1 MPVSLFQQLAMHTF
15 RRLFCRPDPYCW
27 VAYLGQVPSLFAISR
42 FQRVPGLARRARAW
56 SVMVMVMVMVMH
68 GHGGVLVS
76 MSVNVFQ
83 LPECCW
89 FLNILGMG
97 LAGVVP
103 VSLFR
108 P

>member
-1 MPVSLFQQLAMHTF
+1 M
-15 RRLFCRPDPYCW
+15 
-27 VAYLGQVPSLFAISR
+27 
-42 FQRVPGLARRARAW
+42 PGLARRARAW
-56 SVMVMVMVMVMH
+56 SVMVMVMAMVMH

-89 FLNILGMG
+89 FFVLGLG

-103 VSLFR
+103 VSLYQ